1 MIQTLSNLFKT
12 LIFRLRWI
20 LIFLVIV
27 LANFTIGNAF
37 LFGDSYGYYFHAQNF
52 LSTNGA
58 DLSSD
63 YLEYAGHG
71 VSLNQTLETQE
82 LNAANANYVSAYPQG
97 NSIIWMPFLWLS
109 TLLDFGL
116 LDSYGLL
123 FNGHEL
129 TYTFA
134 IQVAASLFFTL
145 GIYFTYKFLVY
156 FFSKKISLIA
166 AVLSAFGGQMLA
178 YTLFYTGYSHV
189 YEYGLFA
196 FILYAATYLGKQVH
210 IKFKQ
215 KLIFTF
221 LILTVGI
228 LISVRVVDGILLLPI
243 VLLLWPKKKLML
255 LSLLG
260 IILGVVLFALN
271 NLNSFGCLSCTGY
284 GASGQG
290 LSLSVFNLP
299 QLLFSDVRGWFI
311 YTPLALLSI
320 FGTIFMFIKN
330 RFSPLEN
337 IRHFAYLAA
346 IILLTTVYTFW
357 PNWWGGDSLGQ
368 RFLLVL
374 TPLIAY
380 GIAVLISEFKQK
392 LFRIIIFSF
401 ILVFS
406 FYSFSLNILYRITPT
421 SRLGEIYHAQKA
433 YLEVPISE
441 YFTPI
446 SMFRYH
452 LDLIN
457 NSKTLNEYADNL
469 MLSFNNGRSLLM
481 IKLGLVDP
489 LLKIESLKATVNDL
503 NQEIISIKYLDLA
516 KNEPVEIFLEIPN
529 KGVFALPLNANRQN
543 LQSLSL
549 TRDQLN
555 MLSSQSISKQIPDYY
570 LQYALNEDI
579 KLYVPAQIKLV
590 KAK

>member
-1 MIQTLSNLFKT
+1 MIQTLISGFKNL
-12 LIFRLRWI
+12 IISLRWF

-27 LANFTIGNAF
+27 LANLTIGNAF

-52 LSTNGA
+52 LSSNGA
-58 DLSSD
+58 DLSSE
-63 YLEYAGHG
+63 YLNYADHG
-71 VSLNQTLETQE
+71 VSLDQTLEGEE
-82 LNAANANYVSAYPQG
+82 LNAANAKYVSAYPQG
-97 NSIIWMPFLWLS
+97 NSIIWVPFLWLS
-109 TLLDFGL
+109 TFLDFGL

-129 TYTFA
+129 TSTFA
-134 IQVAASLFFTL
+134 IQIAASLFFTL

-210 IKFKQ
+210 SKFKQ
-215 KLIFTF
+215 KLIFAF
-221 LILTVGI
+221 LILAMGI
-228 LISVRVVDGILLLPI
+228 LISVRVVDGILLLP
-243 VLLLWPKKKLML
+243 VMLLLWPNKRLML
-255 LSLLG
+255 LSLSG

-380 GIAVLISEFKQK
+380 GIAVLISAFKQK

-421 SRLGEIYHAQKA
+421 ARLGEIYHAQKA

-469 MLSFNNGRSLLM
+469 MMSFNNGRSLLM

-489 LLKIESLKATVNDL
+489 LLKVESLKPAINDL

-516 KNEPVEIFLEIPN
+516 KNEPVEIFLEIPG
-529 KGVFALPLNANRQN
+529 KGMFALQLNANRQV

-555 MLSSQSISKQIPDYY
+555 MLSSQSISKQIPSYY

-579 KLYVPAQIKLV
+579 KMYVPAQIKLV